1 MNKIFIACP
10 ISKYI
15 NGNEFINDMFRTFIE
30 GLHALCVNYS
40 SEVFLALKREE
51 FGEKIMTDTC
61 AVLDFEEMKTS
72 DFVIAIPEDSMGVAV
87 ELGWATILKRQT
99 LLLLDRQQRYTPL
112 ISGMGDITNTTII
125 YYEGILDESVLNEVR
140 DKLESIV

>member
-15 NGNEFINDMFRTFIE
+15 NGNEFINDTFRSFIE
-30 GLHALCVNYS
+30 GLHDLCINYS
-40 SEVFLALKREE
+40 SEVFLALNREE
-51 FGEKIMTDTC
+51 FGKNLMTDAC

-87 ELGWATILKRQT
+87 ELGWATILKRET

-125 YYEGILDESVLNEVR
+125 YYEGILDDSVLNEVR
-140 DKLESIV
+140 DKLESIM